1 MVKKNDILSAGF
13 LDFQI
18 FAHPEPKNEEFT
30 LDQSQ
35 QFSTLVVYQVESDS
49 EALEKFL
56 SNILTAAKLDMS
68 KDVLLYKSTVKNE
81 FSFIRTKTKSNIEQ
95 VIIFGIHPKKL
106 GINLDMK
113 LYTPI
118 DFQDCTFL
126 LANSLS
132 DIKNDQT
139 KKKLLWTCLQEIYLK

>member
-1 MVKKNDILSAGF
+1 MLKKNDILPTAF

-18 FAHPEPKNEEFT
+18 FAQSEQTFDEIDPTQSNQFT
-30 LDQSQ
+30 
-35 QFSTLVVYQVESDS
+35 TLVVFQPDVEN
-49 EALEKFL
+49 EELEKFL

-68 KDVLLYKSTVKNE
+68 KDVFLYRSTSKTD
-81 FSFIRTKTKSNIEQ
+81 FSFIRSKTKAKIEK

-113 LYTPI
+113 LYNPLN
-118 DFQDCTFL
+118 FQDCTFL
-126 LANSLS
+126 LANSLAE
-132 DIKNDQT
+132 IQADQN